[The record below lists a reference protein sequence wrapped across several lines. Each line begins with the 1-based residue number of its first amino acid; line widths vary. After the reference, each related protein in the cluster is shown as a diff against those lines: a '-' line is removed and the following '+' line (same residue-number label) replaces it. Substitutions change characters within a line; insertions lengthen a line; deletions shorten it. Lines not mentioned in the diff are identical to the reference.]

1 MKKMIG
7 TILVLILLVTAVVLV
22 IRLQKQQIETLDT
35 PPDIL
40 WNKSHNLCGNLHL
53 YVGKLDMK
61 TLTRQGAT
69 FVIGNYETQG
79 VPQPEIKYNQNYR
92 IEV

>member
-22 IRLQKQQIETLDT
+22 IRLQKQQIETLDFVE
-35 PPDIL
+35 D
-40 WNKSHNLCGNLHL
+40 GNVYLR
-53 YVGKLDMK
+53 LDMK

-69 FVIGNYETQG
+69 FVIGNYETDRKS
-79 VPQPEIKYNQNYR
+79 V
-92 IEV
+92 V